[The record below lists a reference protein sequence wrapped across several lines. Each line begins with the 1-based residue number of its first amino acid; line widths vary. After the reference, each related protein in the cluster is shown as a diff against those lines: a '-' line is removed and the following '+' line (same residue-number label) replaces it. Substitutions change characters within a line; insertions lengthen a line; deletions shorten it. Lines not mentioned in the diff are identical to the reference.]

1 MSDLGYLNEQGE
13 YIEGKDKPMG
23 FDVSSQYKGWSH
35 DNQRKRFQKD
45 ITQPWD
51 YGEPS
56 REFIEAF
63 PEEAKHYFTDE
74 QRHAAERK
82 LGGLR

>member
-1 MSDLGYLNEQGE
+1 MSDLGYINSSGE
-13 YIEGKDKPMG
+13 YVEGKDKPMG
-23 FDVSSQYKGWSH
+23 FDISSQYKSWSR

-45 ITQPWD
+45 ITQPWKN
-51 YGEPS
+51 GEPS

-63 PEEAKHYFTDE
+63 PEESKRYFTDS
-74 QRHAAERK
+74 QRHKAERN